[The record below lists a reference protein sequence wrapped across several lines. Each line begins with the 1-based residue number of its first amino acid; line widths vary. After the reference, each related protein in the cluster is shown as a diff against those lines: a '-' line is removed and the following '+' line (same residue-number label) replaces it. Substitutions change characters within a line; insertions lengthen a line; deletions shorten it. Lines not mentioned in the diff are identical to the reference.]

1 MEFPISYPWTHGAA
15 AFLEEAE
22 GDLSHERV
30 ADMCAAALELFQSQY
45 RDKPRYEALAC
56 AAAAGAPGCRER
68 VLAALHRALGR
79 DRRRGPARRDR
90 QRPRPTRGPG
100 GSMTHTARSSARGC

>member
-1 MEFPISYPWTHGAA
+1 MEFPISYPWTHGAD

-45 RDKPRYEALAC
+45 RDKPRY
-56 AAAAGAPGCRER
+56 GKS
-68 VLAALHRALGR
+68 VV
-79 DRRRGPARRDR
+79 
-90 QRPRPTRGPG
+90 
-100 GSMTHTARSSARGC
+100 